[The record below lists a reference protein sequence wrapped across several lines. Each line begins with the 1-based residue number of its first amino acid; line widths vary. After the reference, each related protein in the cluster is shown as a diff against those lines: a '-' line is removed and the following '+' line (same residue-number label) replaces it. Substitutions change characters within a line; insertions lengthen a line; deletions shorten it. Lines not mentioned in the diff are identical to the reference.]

1 MVCSRWLLIYKSWVL
16 APSIMLKVYAYTGCS
31 TCKNAIKW
39 LKGRGVAF
47 EERAIRETPPS
58 VAELKGMLV
67 AYKGDVRR
75 LFNVSGMDY
84 RSLGLK
90 DTLPGMSEE
99 AALELLAGN
108 GNLVKRPFAIDVG
121 KKVFLVGFKEGEW
134 EAALGK

>member
-1 MVCSRWLLIYKSWVL
+1 
-16 APSIMLKVYAYTGCS
+16 MLKVYAYSGCS

-47 EERAIRETPPS
+47 EEIAIRETPPT
-58 VAELKGMLV
+58 VGELKGMLG
-67 AYKGDVRR
+67 AQSGELRR

-99 AALELLAGN
+99 EALGLLAGN
-108 GNLVKRPFAIDVG
+108 GNLVKRPFAVDAG
-121 KKVFLVGFKEGEW
+121 KKVFLVGYKEGEW
-134 EAALGK
+134 EKVLGA

>member
-1 MVCSRWLLIYKSWVL
+1 
-16 APSIMLKVYAYTGCS
+16 MLKVYAYSGCS

-39 LKGRGVAF
+39 LKGHGVAY

-58 VAELKGMLV
+58 VAELKTMLS
-67 AYKGDVRR
+67 AYDGDVRR

-90 DTLPGMSEE
+90 DTLPGMSTE
-99 AALELLAGN
+99 AALALLAGN
-108 GNLVKRPFAIDVG
+108 GNLVKRPFVLDAKG
-121 KKVFLVGFKEGEW
+121 KVRLVGFKEAEW

>member
-1 MVCSRWLLIYKSWVL
+1 
-16 APSIMLKVYAYTGCS
+16 MLKVYAYSGCS

-39 LKGRGVAF
+39 LKGRGIAF
-47 EERAIRETPPS
+47 EEIAIRETPPA
-58 VAELKGMLV
+58 VGELKGMLV
-67 AYKGDVRR
+67 AQGGELRR

-90 DTLPGMSEE
+90 DTLPGMSTEE
-99 AALELLAGN
+99 ALGLLAGN
-108 GNLVKRPFAIDVG
+108 GNLVKRPFALDAG

>member
-1 MVCSRWLLIYKSWVL
+1 
-16 APSIMLKVYAYTGCS
+16 MLKVYAYTGCS

-47 EERAIRETPPS
+47 EEIAIREMPPS
-58 VAELKGMLV
+58 VGELKGMLG
-67 AYKGDVRR
+67 AQGGELRR

-90 DTLPGMSEE
+90 DTLPGMSTEE
-99 AALELLAGN
+99 ALGLLAGN
-108 GNLVKRPFAIDVG
+108 GNLVKRPFVLDAG

-134 EAALGK
+134 EKVLG